1 MATLKIYQNGAWVSV
16 GGVPSV
22 SPSTT
27 YLSAIDIQEIAVS
40 GIGDI
45 EVATSFEYTED
56 MKLVLLSHGADLT
69 ANLTLSSF
77 AQSDNST
84 TLIFHSDTAVDT
96 TATVMSAPMR
106 SDLLDD
112 ALAASRE
119 ATAAAQTIRPYV
131 DRIEQ
136 AAASIGVY
144 HWDDITIPASAW
156 SDGSATIE
164 VLGVL
169 ETDFLHIAPV
179 LSTDAATAIQQRENW
194 GYIGR
199 AESAVDAVIFECYD
213 SVPSIDLPIQIEVLR
228 GGRAE
233 FVEEV
238 EY

>member
-16 GGVPSV
+16 GGAPSA

-27 YLSAIDIQEIAVS
+27 YLSAIDVQEIAVS
-40 GIGDI
+40 GVGDI

-56 MKLVLLSHGADLT
+56 MKLILLSHGADLA
-69 ANLTLSSF
+69 ANLTLLSF
-77 AQSDNST
+77 TQSDNGT
-84 TLIFHSDTAVDT
+84 TLTFHSDTAVDT

-106 SDLLDD
+106 SYLLDN

-119 ATAAAQTIRPYV
+119 AIAAAQLLQNEA
-131 DRIEQ
+131 DRAEQ
-136 AAASIGVY
+136 AASSIGVY

-156 SDGSATIE
+156 SDGRATIE

-179 LSTDAATAIQQRENW
+179 LSADAATAIQQRENW

-199 AESAVDAVIFECYD
+199 AESAVDAVVFECYD

-228 GGRAE
+228 GGRTTI
-233 FVEEV
+233 VEEV